1 MGFYL
6 KLAWRNVFR
15 NRRRTFLTGL
25 IIGVGL
31 AAMIFMDAWVM
42 GMKENIIA
50 SATSS
55 FIGQAQI
62 HRKGYQESQE
72 NNLTIQGLGT
82 IVSMLEEDPHVKNFT
97 ERAMSFGTVSSPSDI
112 GSIVL
117 YGIDP
122 VKEKPLSKIDEAII
136 SGAYLQAGPS
146 GTNGVLIGADLAD
159 TLEVAVGDRIVITVA
174 RAGSGELSQNLFRVS
189 GIFKMHIEELDSSVA
204 LIPLATAQRMIGLN
218 GQVHEIAIQFTG
230 IQYATL
236 SGAEFSAKYSL
247 PGDTAET
254 WQELVPQIKAILQM
268 TSISI
273 GVTVIIVFAIII
285 FGILNTLFM
294 SLYER
299 IFEFG
304 VLRAVGTRPAMMR
317 NLIVIEAGILALY
330 SILLGMAL
338 GAVLTTIGSIFGMDL
353 TGVELSGATFTG
365 KIYTVFALR
374 QYLLYPA
381 FIFGFTVLVS
391 LFPAR
396 FASRMSITKALR
408 RTL

>member
-6 KLAWRNVFR
+6 KMAWRNVFR

-42 GMKENIIA
+42 GMKENIIT

-55 FIGQAQI
+55 FLGQAQI

-72 NNLTIQGLGT
+72 NDMTIQELGT
-82 IVSMLEEDPHVKNFT
+82 IVSILEEDTHVKNFT

-112 GSIVL
+112 SSIVL

-122 VKEKPLSKIDEAII
+122 VKEKPLSRIDEGII

-146 GTNGVLIGADLAD
+146 GTSGVLIGADLAD
-159 TLEVAVGDRIVITVA
+159 TLEVAVGDRIVLTVA

-204 LIPLATAQRMIGLN
+204 LVPLATAQRMIGLN
-218 GQVHEIAIQFTG
+218 DRVHEIAIQFTD

-236 SGAEFSAKYSL
+236 SGTEFSAKYSL

-254 WQELVPQIKAILQM
+254 WQELVPQIKVILEM

-273 GVTVIIVFAIII
+273 GVTVIIVFAMII

-317 NLIVIEAGILALY
+317 NLIVIEAGVLALY
-330 SILLGMAL
+330 SIVLGIAL
-338 GAVLTTIGSIFGMDL
+338 GTVLTATGSIFGMDL

-365 KIYTVFALR
+365 RIYTVFALR

-381 FIFGFTVLVS
+381 LIFGFTVLVS
-391 LFPAR
+391 LYPAR
-396 FASRMSITKALR
+396 FASRMSITNALQ